1 MWNAVKSVASL
12 LLSFGLLIMA
22 NGMFNTLLGLRGRL
36 EGFSTET
43 IGLVMAGHFVGL
55 LLGAIYAV
63 RAVRAAGHIRAF
75 ATFASI
81 LSVAV
86 LSHILIIDPVVWFGL
101 RVVAGF
107 CMAGMVMVVE
117 SWLNE
122 RAVNTTRGQIFSLYM
137 MINYFGSGLGQF
149 ALTIADPAE
158 FQLFVI
164 ASIIFSLALVPVL
177 MTGASAPKPVSPQR
191 MKFRELYAISP
202 LGVVGTMCAGMTNAT
217 MNSMGPVFAKDSGLS
232 LAEISTFMAVVIMGG
247 MVLQFPLGR
256 LSDRWDRRSVLL
268 LTASGT
274 TLAAF
279 AIIWASE
286 VSAAGGAGYW
296 VFVAGAFYG
305 AFVYTVY
312 PLSAAQI
319 NDLADPDK
327 LVQISSGLLIA
338 YGSGAVLGPIIAS
351 QLMGEAGPQGM
362 FLFTAAIGGCLAL
375 FVIYRMLRRGRG
387 AKAKAIYLPL
397 GAWGL
402 SSKQFY
408 NTTLGALR
416 RARHTGETKKGSP

>member
-1 MWNAVKSVASL
+1 MWNSIKSVAAL
-12 LLSFGLLIMA
+12 LLSFGLLILA
-22 NGMFNTLLGLRGRL
+22 NGMFHTLLGLRAKH

-75 ATFASI
+75 AAFASV

-86 LSHILIIDPVVWFGL
+86 LTHILIIDPVIWFVL
-101 RVVAGF
+101 RMVAGF

-122 RAVNTTRGQIFSLYM
+122 RAVNTTRGQVFSLYM
-137 MINYFGSGLGQF
+137 TINYFGAGLGQF
-149 ALTIADPAE
+149 TLTLGDPARHE
-158 FQLFVI
+158 LFVI

-202 LGVVGTMCAGMTNAT
+202 LAVAGTMCAGMINAT
-217 MNSMGPVFAKDSGLS
+217 MNSLGPVFASESGLN
-232 LAEISTFMAVVIMGG
+232 LHEISTFMAAVIMGG
-247 MVLQFPLGR
+247 ILLQFPVGR
-256 LSDRWDRRSVLL
+256 LSDLWDRRSVLFII
-268 LTASGT
+268 TVGAV
-274 TLAAF
+274 LAGLG
-279 AIIWASE
+279 IIEAGDHAVYWLF
-286 VSAAGGAGYW
+286 AAGA
-296 VFVAGAFYG
+296 VYG
-305 AFVYTVY
+305 AFCYTIY

-338 YGSGAVLGPIIAS
+338 YGTGAVCGPIIAS
-351 QLMGEAGPQGM
+351 QLMGRYGPQGM
-362 FLFTAAIGGCLAL
+362 FYFTVAAVGGLAV
-375 FVIYRMLRRGRG
+375 FTVWRMARRGRSAG
-387 AKAKAIYLPL
+387 VKATYLPL
-397 GAWGL
+397 GSLGM

-408 NTTLGALR
+408 NSTLRALR
-416 RARHTGETKKGSP
+416 KRR